1 MPLETVPLELPAP
14 IDAYFV
20 ADRGDGTEVADCFT
34 PDAVVE
40 DEGHTYRGTTAI
52 RQWRADVAAK
62 FTYTCE
68 PLAVEER
75 QRIAGLLAQHLHMAR
90 GARGQFDFGT
100 RGQRCRAVETGHLL
114 FI

>member
-20 ADRGDGTEVADCFT
+20 ADRGDGTAVADCFT

-40 DEGHTYRGTTAI
+40 DEGHTYRGATAI
-52 RQWRADVAAK
+52 RQWRTDVAAK

-75 QRIAGLLAQHLHMAR
+75 PDRTVVTCRLEG
-90 GARGQFDFGT
+90 DFPGSPANL
-100 RGQRCRAVETGHLL
+100 RFAFGVEGDKISALEVRP
-114 FI
+114 